1 MEGLAETPFETPLQT
16 LIDRMA
22 KVIVATEKIRLLDAK
37 REPLRVMGD
46 GRGKVEKKTTAD
58 RLARK

>member
-1 MEGLAETPFETPLQT
+1 MEGLAETPLETPLQT

-58 RLARK
+58 RLIRK

>member
-1 MEGLAETPFETPLQT
+1 MEGLAETPFEAPLQT

-46 GRGKVEKKTTAD
+46 GRSKVEKKTTAD
-58 RLARK
+58 RLIRK

>member
-37 REPLRVMGD
+37 REPLRVLGD